1 MQLFRQLLCGLLL
14 SAAALFTLS
23 CGDEVD
29 DGPQAVAVD
38 FMEKF
43 ITGDGQNAITL
54 LYLPEDD
61 ARNAEMIAGKIGAM
75 SVAAKKKTD
84 SSGGLDKIEVQ
95 ETKLQGDNENKA
107 TVRVLVTFGDGTA
120 KKENI
125 KLIKDAEGK
134 WKVAL

>member
-23 CGDEVD
+23 CGDAVD

-75 SVAAKKKTD
+75 SVAAKKKTG